1 MQVRNRI
8 KPLKELLKIKVDKE
22 VLDIVILCIG
32 TDRIIG
38 DSFGPLVG
46 NELKKLI
53 NNRTDNV
60 EIIGDLD
67 SPISNIKIDKELE
80 KIYFRH
86 KDPYIIMIDAALG
99 KKDDIGKVI
108 IKRKG
113 VKYGSVFNNKK
124 IIGDISILG
133 IVGKNYN
140 NSFCNFNILQNV
152 SLNMVMKMAEETAIE
167 IYQYLK

>member
-1 MQVRNRI
+1 
-8 KPLKELLKIKVDKE
+8 
-22 VLDIVILCIG
+22 
-32 TDRIIG
+32 
-38 DSFGPLVG
+38 
-46 NELKKLI
+46 
-53 NNRTDNV
+53 
-60 EIIGDLD
+60 
-67 SPISNIKIDKELE
+67 
-80 KIYFRH
+80 
-86 KDPYIIMIDAALG
+86 MIDAALG